1 MRAAKKI
8 VVDSKLLQE
17 LVPLNALSA
26 ERFRE
31 VSEKIIIE
39 EVRAGHY
46 LFRKGDRDNQSI
58 YLLEGKINLIDGFRK
73 VTSEVEA
80 GTDISRYPI
89 ANQQPRSLSARAVK
103 KVVIAKVDSG
113 LLDVFLTWDQSSTAE
128 VVEIGAETNEDWMTR
143 ILQSEA
149 FIKIPP
155 SMIQSLLIK
164 MESLAVKHGDT
175 VIRQGDSGDYFYTI
189 HEGRCAVT
197 RQDSSDGEPQLLAEL
212 GEGDSF
218 GEDALISDVKR
229 NATVSMLTD
238 GLLMRLAKEDFVEL
252 LKNQLVKRVDYEQAA
267 AMVDDGAVWVDVRT
281 ADEYENGA
289 FEDSVNIPLFRL
301 RDELSELVFNSKYII
316 CCDTGRRSESA
327 GFLLSHKGFDV
338 YVLEGGIPGL
348 ASNAIE
354 PVCEQKTADSTEAL
368 AEVTDFDG
376 GMHEFA
382 GQPDDDGSL
391 VGDDQGDPV
400 GSEPAEDIVAPR
412 QAAEAESLL
421 VALRAEN
428 EALTVQLETY
438 RSSEERMTEQ
448 LEQLRGE
455 LGESGEK
462 LGALYAQAKIDGE
475 HLELLRGELGESGEK
490 LGALYAKENDAANE
504 KQSLQEQYHAL
515 QEEFSGRASAYE
527 QESGQLQEQLTEM
540 QNRVETASSEYQSL
554 LAETA
559 VITEAQ
565 QVTEKEFDGRL
576 QQQAALSDAL
586 KEELDHLKHEFGEVS
601 AQLDEKSGQV
611 CELEAGNSALSDQL
625 EALQTDLEEG
635 RQQLLATES
644 AAQQQQQ
651 QSEEQIR
658 SLQEA
663 LDQQQQQLSGTSAG
677 QLAATE
683 SMQALQRDN
692 EILRIE
698 AGDAGVQLEEQREQL
713 GNLLADRQAS
723 EEAVQRQR
731 SEWDAERTALQQALD
746 GEQQVVTGLRE
757 ELSLAVL
764 QSSEDKSA
772 LEAELKAQ
780 LDKSNEKIERLEIRQ
795 VELKQDLSRQEDG
808 LQAVIAERAQLQ
820 QQQADSAVQKQQLE
834 SELESLRQE
843 AESLT
848 CTSNE
853 QLQQL
858 QSQLQEA
865 QEKTTAIEQSIEG
878 KDAQLGSLREQLALH
893 GSEAEAVQQ
902 EREILQQQLSDQ
914 RSQLEQQ
921 EERAKALEEDN
932 KAFVQKAHEDL
943 TRKNDNEKELQGQ
956 IDRLRKKVEQQTTDH
971 QKDREGAREDVDNLR
986 EQLHAERQ
994 ARAEERSQM
1003 AARQR
1008 ELKEQFA
1015 SIATE
1020 HETNLSNHN
1029 GAIEQARDAA
1039 RQEEQ
1044 ERVRELLAE
1053 HVETEDQVDRLQQE
1067 LKKAHEEI
1075 AALARQEKDRRKIDV
1090 DLMEEQN
1097 QEAVATISQLESQ
1110 LKQYTEER
1118 DAALE
1123 EQQSLRDR
1131 MNALRG
1137 EVEVARGL
1145 MGVSEQVED
1154 PAKLRN
1160 ELNESKKNVEI
1171 ALRLR
1176 AEAEAARDRLQQER
1190 DALQQQLDSGE
1201 VPSEPLYVPSL
1212 DEAVAGS
1219 VRAGPEQKTRQA
1231 VLPVIAL
1238 EREQDSERRSLVDG
1252 KRDDKQRRWLGAAI
1266 GLCAVAA
1273 SVLAGYFFIDVNVPL
1288 SGDNVAQ
1295 PAPSVVE
1302 PVAESVAAAISELP
1316 VAETQ
1321 QAEAPV
1327 EEEIEVVAVK
1337 DASPALEHLTEQV
1350 SIPDETQI
1358 QSQADEVQVQPQPGD
1373 DVRVAQRAPVIAGRS
1388 YRESLRLGGQGPVM
1402 VELPAGS
1409 YEMGSVG
1416 NSLNFDE
1423 GPRHRVNVPVFS
1435 VSKYEVTFEEYDRFA
1450 RAKGRRLPY
1459 DESWGRGNHPAIN
1472 VSWEDARA
1480 YARWLSEQ
1488 TGQTYRLPSEAE
1500 WEYATR
1506 AGSVANFWWHDDSDN
1521 LHANCFNCGSEWD
1534 SLRTAPVGSF
1544 GANDFGLHDVTGNV
1558 QEWTSDCYHG
1568 SYHNAP
1574 LDGSAWQFPECVMRV
1589 VRGGAYTSPLDS
1601 LRSAKRSQY
1610 DQDTRLDNLGF
1621 RVVREH

>member
-1 MRAAKKI
+1 MRAAKKLT
-8 VVDSKLLQE
+8 VDSKLLQE

-31 VSEKIIIE
+31 ASEKIIIE
-39 EVRAGHY
+39 EVLAGHY

-58 YLLEGKINLIDGFRK
+58 YLLEGKVNLIDGFRK

-103 KVVIAKVDSG
+103 KVVIAKIDSS

-128 VVEIGAETNEDWMTR
+128 VVEIGAETNKDWMTR
-143 ILQSEA
+143 VLQSEA

-155 SMIQSLLIK
+155 SMIQSLLMK
-164 MESLAVKHGDT
+164 MESLPVKAGDT
-175 VIRQGDSGDYFYTI
+175 VIRQGDNGDYFYTL
-189 HEGRCAVT
+189 HEGRCVVT
-197 RQDSSDGEPQLLAEL
+197 RQDSPGGEPQLLAEL

-218 GEDALISDVKR
+218 GEDALVSNTRR

-238 GLLMRLAKEDFVEL
+238 GLLMRLAKKDFVEL

-348 ASNAIE
+348 SGSANE
-354 PVCEQKTADSTEAL
+354 PVNGEDAADSTELL
-368 AEVTDFDG
+368 AEVVDFDG
-376 GMHEFA
+376 GSSGFA
-382 GQPDDDGSL
+382 GQSDADGSP
-391 VGDDQGDPV
+391 VGDDQDVPV
-400 GSEPAEDIVAPR
+400 GSESAPDVMAN
-412 QAAEAESLL
+412 QQAAAAEAL
-421 VALRAEN
+421 
-428 EALTVQLETY
+428 
-438 RSSEERMTEQ
+438 
-448 LEQLRGE
+448 
-455 LGESGEK
+455 
-462 LGALYAQAKIDGE
+462 
-475 HLELLRGELGESGEK
+475 
-490 LGALYAKENDAANE
+490 
-504 KQSLQEQYHAL
+504 LQERYQAL
-515 QEEFSGRASAYE
+515 QEEFSGRASDYE
-527 QESGQLQEQLTEM
+527 QQIGRLQE
-540 QNRVETASSEYQSL
+540 R
-554 LAETA
+554 LA
-559 VITEAQ
+559 
-565 QVTEKEFDGRL
+565 EKEFDERL
-576 QQQAALSDAL
+576 QQQTTLSDTL
-586 KEELDHLKHEFGEVS
+586 KEELDHLKHEFAEVS
-601 AQLDEKSGQV
+601 AQLNESSGQV
-611 CELEAGNSALSDQL
+611 SGLEADNSALS
-625 EALQTDLEEG
+625 G
-635 RQQLLATES
+635 RL
-644 AAQQQQQ
+644 
-651 QSEEQIR
+651 
-658 SLQEA
+658 
-663 LDQQQQQLSGTSAG
+663 
-677 QLAATE
+677 
-683 SMQALQRDN
+683 QALQRDN
-692 EILRIE
+692 EILRTE
-698 AGDAGVQLEEQREQL
+698 LRDAGVQHEEQREQL
-713 GNLLADRQAS
+713 ENLLADRQAS
-723 EEAVQRQR
+723 EEAIQRQQ
-731 SEWDAERTALQQALD
+731 SEWGVERAALQQSLD
-746 GEQQVVTGLRE
+746 GEQQVVTALRE
-757 ELSLAVL
+757 ELSLALL

-780 LDKSNEKIERLEIRQ
+780 LDKSNERIEQLEIRQ
-795 VELKQDLSRQEDG
+795 VELKQDRSRQEG
-808 LQAVIAERAQLQ
+808 ELQAVMAEREQLQ
-820 QQQADSAVQKQQLE
+820 QQHADSEAQRQQLE
-834 SELESLRQE
+834 SRIESLKQE
-843 AESLT
+843 AESLASA
-848 CTSNE
+848 SNE

-865 QEKTTAIEQSIEG
+865 REKTSAVEQSNEE
-878 KDAQLGSLREQLALH
+878 KDAQLGSLQEQLALH
-893 GSEAEAVQQ
+893 GSESEAFQQ
-902 EREILQQQLSDQ
+902 ERDILEQQLSDL
-914 RSQLEQQ
+914 RLQLEQQ
-921 EERAKALEEDN
+921 EERAKALEEEN
-932 KAFVQKAHEDL
+932 KLSAQKAHEDL

-971 QKDREGAREDVDNLR
+971 QKEREGAREDVDNLR

-994 ARAEERSQM
+994 ARAEERSEM

-1008 ELKEQFA
+1008 ELKEQLA

-1029 GAIEQARDAA
+1029 GAIEQARNAA

-1053 HVETEDQVDRLQQE
+1053 HVETEDQIDRLQQE

-1075 AALARQEKDRRKIDV
+1075 AALARQEKDRRKVDV

-1097 QEAVATISQLESQ
+1097 RQAVATISQLESQ

-1145 MGVSEQVED
+1145 MGASEQVED

-1176 AEAEAARDRLQQER
+1176 AEAEAARDKLQQER
-1190 DALQQQLDSGE
+1190 DALRQQLDSGE
-1201 VPSEPLYVPSL
+1201 VSSEPLHVPSL
-1212 DEAVAGS
+1212 DKLEAVSGQPGPGS
-1219 VRAGPEQKTRQA
+1219 KARQA
-1231 VLPVIAL
+1231 VLPVTPVD
-1238 EREQDSERRSLVDG
+1238 REQDSQKHSLVDD
-1252 KRDDKQRRWLGAAI
+1252 RRENKQRRWLGAAI
-1266 GLCAVAA
+1266 GLCTVTACALAGWLFFGVDVPLFDSDAGRQLPVVTAPVAEPEAIVISESPATEVQPAAA
-1273 SVLAGYFFIDVNVPL
+1273 SVEVEI
-1288 SGDNVAQ
+1288 
-1295 PAPSVVE
+1295 E
-1302 PVAESVAAAISELP
+1302 PVAATVQESPPA
-1316 VAETQ
+1316 
-1321 QAEAPV
+1321 V
-1327 EEEIEVVAVK
+1327 ERV
-1337 DASPALEHLTEQV
+1337 TEQTSV
-1350 SIPDETQI
+1350 PDKEQL
-1358 QSQADEVQVQPQPGD
+1358 QPQADEAVEVMSL
-1373 DVRVAQRAPVIAGRS
+1373 APVVAGRS
-1388 YRESLRLGGQGPVM
+1388 YREKLQLGGQGPLM

-1423 GPRHRVNVPVFS
+1423 GPRHRVNVAAFS
-1435 VSKYEVTFEEYDRFA
+1435 VAKYEVTFEEYDRFA
-1450 RAKGRRLPY
+1450 RATGRRLPY
-1459 DESWGRGNHPAIN
+1459 DESWGRGGRPVIN
-1472 VSWEDARA
+1472 VSWDDARA
-1480 YARWLSEQ
+1480 YARWLTEQ

-1500 WEYATR
+1500 WEYFTR
-1506 AGSVANFWWHDDSDN
+1506 AGSAASFWWHDDSNN
-1521 LHANCFNCGSEWD
+1521 LHANCFDCGSEWD

-1544 GANDFGLHDVTGNV
+1544 EANDFGLHDVTGNV

-1568 SYHNAP
+1568 SYHGAP
-1574 LDGSAWQFPECVMRV
+1574 VDGSSWQFPECVMRV

>member
-1 MRAAKKI
+1 MRAAKKLT
-8 VVDSKLLQE
+8 VDSKLLQE

-31 VSEKIIIE
+31 ASEKIIIE
-39 EVRAGHY
+39 EVLAGHY

-58 YLLEGKINLIDGFRK
+58 YLLEGKVNLIDGFRK

-103 KVVIAKVDSG
+103 KVVIAKIDSS

-128 VVEIGAETNEDWMTR
+128 VVEIGAETNKDWMTR
-143 ILQSEA
+143 VLQSEA

-155 SMIQSLLIK
+155 SMIQSLLMK
-164 MESLAVKHGDT
+164 MESLPVKAGDT
-175 VIRQGDSGDYFYTI
+175 VIRQGDNGDYFYTL
-189 HEGRCAVT
+189 HEGRCVVT
-197 RQDSSDGEPQLLAEL
+197 RQDSPGGEPQLLAEL

-218 GEDALISDVKR
+218 GEDALVSNTRR

-238 GLLMRLAKEDFVEL
+238 GLLMRLAKKDFVEL

-348 ASNAIE
+348 SGSANE
-354 PVCEQKTADSTEAL
+354 PVDGEDAADSTELL
-368 AEVTDFDG
+368 AEVVDFDG
-376 GMHEFA
+376 GSSGFA
-382 GQPDDDGSL
+382 GQSDADGSP
-391 VGDDQGDPV
+391 VGDDQDAPV
-400 GSEPAEDIVAPR
+400 GSESAPDVMAN
-412 QAAEAESLL
+412 QQAAAAEAL
-421 VALRAEN
+421 
-428 EALTVQLETY
+428 
-438 RSSEERMTEQ
+438 
-448 LEQLRGE
+448 
-455 LGESGEK
+455 
-462 LGALYAQAKIDGE
+462 
-475 HLELLRGELGESGEK
+475 
-490 LGALYAKENDAANE
+490 
-504 KQSLQEQYHAL
+504 LQERYQAL
-515 QEEFSGRASAYE
+515 QEEFSGRASDYE
-527 QESGQLQEQLTEM
+527 QQIERLQEQL
-540 QNRVETASSEYQSL
+540 A
-554 LAETA
+554 
-559 VITEAQ
+559 
-565 QVTEKEFDGRL
+565 EKEFDERL
-576 QQQAALSDAL
+576 QQQTTLSDTL
-586 KEELDHLKHEFGEVS
+586 KEELDHLKHEFAEVS
-601 AQLDEKSGQV
+601 AQLNESSGQV
-611 CELEAGNSALSDQL
+611 SGLEADNSALS
-625 EALQTDLEEG
+625 G
-635 RQQLLATES
+635 RL
-644 AAQQQQQ
+644 
-651 QSEEQIR
+651 
-658 SLQEA
+658 
-663 LDQQQQQLSGTSAG
+663 
-677 QLAATE
+677 
-683 SMQALQRDN
+683 QALQRDN
-692 EILRIE
+692 EILRTE
-698 AGDAGVQLEEQREQL
+698 LRDAGVQHEEQREQL
-713 GNLLADRQAS
+713 ENLLADRQAS
-723 EEAVQRQR
+723 EEAIQRQQ
-731 SEWDAERTALQQALD
+731 SEWGVERAALQQSLD
-746 GEQQVVTGLRE
+746 GEQQVVTALRE
-757 ELSLAVL
+757 ELSLALL

-780 LDKSNEKIERLEIRQ
+780 LDKSNERIEQLEIRQ
-795 VELKQDLSRQEDG
+795 VELKQDRSRQDDE
-808 LQAVIAERAQLQ
+808 LQAVMAEREQLQ
-820 QQQADSAVQKQQLE
+820 QQHADSEAQKQQLQSGIE
-834 SELESLRQE
+834 TLKQE
-843 AESLT
+843 AESLASA
-848 CTSNE
+848 SNE

-865 QEKTTAIEQSIEG
+865 REKTSAVEQSNEE
-878 KDAQLGSLREQLALH
+878 KDAHLGSLQEQLALH
-893 GSEAEAVQQ
+893 GSESEAFQQ
-902 EREILQQQLSDQ
+902 ERDILQQQLSDL
-914 RSQLEQQ
+914 RLQLEQQ
-921 EERAKALEEDN
+921 EERAQALEEEN
-932 KAFVQKAHEDL
+932 KLSAQKAHEDL

-971 QKDREGAREDVDNLR
+971 QKEREGAREDVDNLR

-994 ARAEERSQM
+994 ARAEERSEM

-1008 ELKEQFA
+1008 ELKEQLA

-1029 GAIEQARDAA
+1029 GAIEQARNAA

-1053 HVETEDQVDRLQQE
+1053 HVETEGQIDRLQQE

-1075 AALARQEKDRRKIDV
+1075 AALARQEKDRRKVDV

-1097 QEAVATISQLESQ
+1097 RQAVATISQLESQ

-1145 MGVSEQVED
+1145 MGASEQVED

-1176 AEAEAARDRLQQER
+1176 AEAEAARDKLQQER
-1190 DALQQQLDSGE
+1190 DALRQQLDSGE
-1201 VPSEPLYVPSL
+1201 VSSEPLHVPSL
-1212 DEAVAGS
+1212 DKLEAVSGQPGPGS
-1219 VRAGPEQKTRQA
+1219 KARQA
-1231 VLPVIAL
+1231 VLPVTPVD
-1238 EREQDSERRSLVDG
+1238 REQDSQKHSLVDD
-1252 KRDDKQRRWLGAAI
+1252 RRENKQRRWLGAAI
-1266 GLCAVAA
+1266 GLCTVTACALAGWLFFGVDVPLFDSDAGRQLPVVTAPVAEPEAIVISESPATEVQPAAA
-1273 SVLAGYFFIDVNVPL
+1273 SVEVEI
-1288 SGDNVAQ
+1288 
-1295 PAPSVVE
+1295 E
-1302 PVAESVAAAISELP
+1302 PVAATVQESPPA
-1316 VAETQ
+1316 
-1321 QAEAPV
+1321 V
-1327 EEEIEVVAVK
+1327 ERV
-1337 DASPALEHLTEQV
+1337 TEQTSV
-1350 SIPDETQI
+1350 PDKEQL
-1358 QSQADEVQVQPQPGD
+1358 QPQADEAV
-1373 DVRVAQRAPVIAGRS
+1373 DVMSLAPVVAGRS
-1388 YRESLRLGGQGPVM
+1388 YREKLQLGGQGPLM

-1423 GPRHRVNVPVFS
+1423 GPRHRVNVAAFS
-1435 VSKYEVTFEEYDRFA
+1435 VAKYEVTFEEYDRFA
-1450 RAKGRRLPY
+1450 RATGRRLPY
-1459 DESWGRGNHPAIN
+1459 DESWGRGGRPVIN
-1472 VSWEDARA
+1472 VSWDDARA
-1480 YARWLSEQ
+1480 YARWLTEQ

-1500 WEYATR
+1500 WEYFTR
-1506 AGSVANFWWHDDSDN
+1506 AGSAASFWWHDDSNN
-1521 LHANCFNCGSEWD
+1521 LHANCFDCGSEWD

-1544 GANDFGLHDVTGNV
+1544 EANDFGLHDVTGNV

-1568 SYHNAP
+1568 SYHGAP
-1574 LDGSAWQFPECVMRV
+1574 VDGSSWQFPECVMRV

>member
-1 MRAAKKI
+1 MRAAKKLT
-8 VVDSKLLQE
+8 VDSKLLQE

-31 VSEKIIIE
+31 ASEKIIIE
-39 EVRAGHY
+39 EVLAGHY

-58 YLLEGKINLIDGFRK
+58 YLLEGKVNLIDGFRK

-103 KVVIAKVDSG
+103 KVVIAKIDSS

-128 VVEIGAETNEDWMTR
+128 VVEIGAETNKDWMTR
-143 ILQSEA
+143 VLQSEA

-155 SMIQSLLIK
+155 SMIQSLLMK
-164 MESLAVKHGDT
+164 MESLPVKAGDT
-175 VIRQGDSGDYFYTI
+175 VIRQGDNGDYFYTL
-189 HEGRCAVT
+189 HEGRCVVT
-197 RQDSSDGEPQLLAEL
+197 RQDSPGGEPQLLAEL

-218 GEDALISDVKR
+218 GEDALVSNTRR

-238 GLLMRLAKEDFVEL
+238 GLLMRLAKKDFVEL

-348 ASNAIE
+348 SGSANE
-354 PVCEQKTADSTEAL
+354 PVDGEDAADSTELL
-368 AEVTDFDG
+368 AEVVDFDG
-376 GMHEFA
+376 GSSGFA
-382 GQPDDDGSL
+382 GQSDADGSP
-391 VGDDQGDPV
+391 VGDDQDAPV
-400 GSEPAEDIVAPR
+400 GSESAPDVMAN
-412 QAAEAESLL
+412 QQAAAAEAL
-421 VALRAEN
+421 
-428 EALTVQLETY
+428 
-438 RSSEERMTEQ
+438 
-448 LEQLRGE
+448 
-455 LGESGEK
+455 
-462 LGALYAQAKIDGE
+462 
-475 HLELLRGELGESGEK
+475 
-490 LGALYAKENDAANE
+490 
-504 KQSLQEQYHAL
+504 LQERYQAL
-515 QEEFSGRASAYE
+515 QEEFSGRASDYE
-527 QESGQLQEQLTEM
+527 QQIGRLQEQL
-540 QNRVETASSEYQSL
+540 A
-554 LAETA
+554 
-559 VITEAQ
+559 
-565 QVTEKEFDGRL
+565 EKEFDERL
-576 QQQAALSDAL
+576 QQQTTLSDTL
-586 KEELDHLKHEFGEVS
+586 REELDHLKHEFAEVS
-601 AQLDEKSGQV
+601 AQLNESSGQV
-611 CELEAGNSALSDQL
+611 SGLEADNSALS
-625 EALQTDLEEG
+625 G
-635 RQQLLATES
+635 RL
-644 AAQQQQQ
+644 
-651 QSEEQIR
+651 
-658 SLQEA
+658 
-663 LDQQQQQLSGTSAG
+663 
-677 QLAATE
+677 
-683 SMQALQRDN
+683 QALQRDN
-692 EILRIE
+692 EILRTE
-698 AGDAGVQLEEQREQL
+698 LRDAGVQHEEQREQL
-713 GNLLADRQAS
+713 ENLLADRQAS
-723 EEAVQRQR
+723 EEAIQRQQ
-731 SEWDAERTALQQALD
+731 SEWGVERAALQQSLD
-746 GEQQVVTGLRE
+746 GEQQVVTALRE
-757 ELSLAVL
+757 ELSLALL

-780 LDKSNEKIERLEIRQ
+780 LDKSNERIEQLEIRQ
-795 VELKQDLSRQEDG
+795 VELKQDRSRQEG
-808 LQAVIAERAQLQ
+808 ELQAVMAEREQLQ
-820 QQQADSAVQKQQLE
+820 QQHADSEAQRQQLE
-834 SELESLRQE
+834 SGIESLKQE
-843 AESLT
+843 AESLASA
-848 CTSNE
+848 SNE

-865 QEKTTAIEQSIEG
+865 REKTSAVEQSNEE
-878 KDAQLGSLREQLALH
+878 KDAHLGSLQEQLALH
-893 GSEAEAVQQ
+893 GSESEAFQQ
-902 EREILQQQLSDQ
+902 ERDILEQQLSDL
-914 RSQLEQQ
+914 RLQLEQQ
-921 EERAKALEEDN
+921 EERAKALEEEN
-932 KAFVQKAHEDL
+932 KLSAQKAHEDL

-971 QKDREGAREDVDNLR
+971 QKEREGAREDVDNLR

-994 ARAEERSQM
+994 ARAEERSEM

-1008 ELKEQFA
+1008 ELKEQLA
-1015 SIATE
+1015 LIATE

-1029 GAIEQARDAA
+1029 GAIEQARNAA

-1053 HVETEDQVDRLQQE
+1053 HVETEDQIDRLQQE

-1075 AALARQEKDRRKIDV
+1075 AALARQEKDRRKVDV

-1097 QEAVATISQLESQ
+1097 RQAVATISQLESQ

-1145 MGVSEQVED
+1145 MGASEQVED

-1176 AEAEAARDRLQQER
+1176 AEAEAARDKLQQER
-1190 DALQQQLDSGE
+1190 DALRQQLDSGE
-1201 VPSEPLYVPSL
+1201 VSSEPLHVPSL
-1212 DEAVAGS
+1212 DKLEAVSGQPGPGS
-1219 VRAGPEQKTRQA
+1219 KARQA
-1231 VLPVIAL
+1231 VLPVTPVD
-1238 EREQDSERRSLVDG
+1238 REQDSQKHSLVDD
-1252 KRDDKQRRWLGAAI
+1252 RRENKQRRWLGAAI
-1266 GLCAVAA
+1266 GLCTVTACALAGWLFFGVDVPLFDSDAGRQLPVVTAPVAEPEAIVISESPATEVQSAAA
-1273 SVLAGYFFIDVNVPL
+1273 SVEVEI
-1288 SGDNVAQ
+1288 
-1295 PAPSVVE
+1295 E
-1302 PVAESVAAAISELP
+1302 PVAATVQESPPA
-1316 VAETQ
+1316 
-1321 QAEAPV
+1321 V
-1327 EEEIEVVAVK
+1327 ERV
-1337 DASPALEHLTEQV
+1337 TEQTSV
-1350 SIPDETQI
+1350 PDKEQL
-1358 QSQADEVQVQPQPGD
+1358 QPQADEAVEVMSL
-1373 DVRVAQRAPVIAGRS
+1373 APVVAGRS
-1388 YRESLRLGGQGPVM
+1388 YREKLQLGGQGPLM

-1423 GPRHRVNVPVFS
+1423 GPRHRVNVAAFS
-1435 VSKYEVTFEEYDRFA
+1435 VAKYEVTFEEYDRFA
-1450 RAKGRRLPY
+1450 RATGRRLPY
-1459 DESWGRGNHPAIN
+1459 DESWGRGGRPVIN
-1472 VSWEDARA
+1472 VSWDDARA
-1480 YARWLSEQ
+1480 YARWLTEQ

-1500 WEYATR
+1500 WEYFTR
-1506 AGSVANFWWHDDSDN
+1506 AGSAASFWWHDDSNN
-1521 LHANCFNCGSEWD
+1521 LHANCFDCGSEWD

-1544 GANDFGLHDVTGNV
+1544 EANDFGLHDVTGNV

-1568 SYHNAP
+1568 SYHGAP
-1574 LDGSAWQFPECVMRV
+1574 VDGSSWQFPECVMRV

>member
-1 MRAAKKI
+1 MRAAKKLT
-8 VVDSKLLQE
+8 VDSKLLQE

-31 VSEKIIIE
+31 ASEKIIIE
-39 EVRAGHY
+39 EVLAGHY

-58 YLLEGKINLIDGFRK
+58 YLLEGKVNLIDGFRK

-103 KVVIAKVDSG
+103 KVVIAKIDSS

-128 VVEIGAETNEDWMTR
+128 VVEIGAETNKDWMTR
-143 ILQSEA
+143 VLQSEA

-155 SMIQSLLIK
+155 SMIQSLLMK
-164 MESLAVKHGDT
+164 MESLPVKAGDT
-175 VIRQGDSGDYFYTI
+175 VIRQGDNGDYFYTL
-189 HEGRCAVT
+189 HEGRCVVT
-197 RQDSSDGEPQLLAEL
+197 RQDSPGGEPQLLAEL

-218 GEDALISDVKR
+218 GEDALVSNTRR

-238 GLLMRLAKEDFVEL
+238 GLLMRLAKKDFVEL

-348 ASNAIE
+348 SGSANE
-354 PVCEQKTADSTEAL
+354 PVDGEDAADSTELL
-368 AEVTDFDG
+368 AEVVDFDG
-376 GMHEFA
+376 GSSGFA
-382 GQPDDDGSL
+382 GQSDADGSP
-391 VGDDQGDPV
+391 VGDDQDAPV
-400 GSEPAEDIVAPR
+400 GSESAPDVMAN
-412 QAAEAESLL
+412 QQAAAAEAL
-421 VALRAEN
+421 
-428 EALTVQLETY
+428 
-438 RSSEERMTEQ
+438 
-448 LEQLRGE
+448 
-455 LGESGEK
+455 
-462 LGALYAQAKIDGE
+462 
-475 HLELLRGELGESGEK
+475 
-490 LGALYAKENDAANE
+490 
-504 KQSLQEQYHAL
+504 LQERYQAL
-515 QEEFSGRASAYE
+515 QEEFSGRASDYE
-527 QESGQLQEQLTEM
+527 QQIGRLQEQL
-540 QNRVETASSEYQSL
+540 A
-554 LAETA
+554 
-559 VITEAQ
+559 
-565 QVTEKEFDGRL
+565 EKEFDERL
-576 QQQAALSDAL
+576 QQQTTLSDTL
-586 KEELDHLKHEFGEVS
+586 REELDHLKHEFAEVS
-601 AQLDEKSGQV
+601 AQLNEKSGQASG
-611 CELEAGNSALSDQL
+611 LEADNSALS
-625 EALQTDLEEG
+625 
-635 RQQLLATES
+635 
-644 AAQQQQQ
+644 
-651 QSEEQIR
+651 
-658 SLQEA
+658 
-663 LDQQQQQLSGTSAG
+663 G
-677 QLAATE
+677 QL
-683 SMQALQRDN
+683 QALQRDN
-692 EILRIE
+692 EILRTE
-698 AGDAGVQLEEQREQL
+698 LRDAGVQHEEQREQL
-713 GNLLADRQAS
+713 ENLLADRQAS
-723 EEAVQRQR
+723 EEAIQRQQ
-731 SEWDAERTALQQALD
+731 SEWGVERAALQQSLD
-746 GEQQVVTGLRE
+746 GEQQVVTALRE
-757 ELSLAVL
+757 ELSLALL

-780 LDKSNEKIERLEIRQ
+780 LDKSNERIEQLEIRQ
-795 VELKQDLSRQEDG
+795 VELKQDRSRQEG
-808 LQAVIAERAQLQ
+808 ELQAVMAEREQLQ
-820 QQQADSAVQKQQLE
+820 QQHADSEAQRQQLE
-834 SELESLRQE
+834 SRIESLKQE
-843 AESLT
+843 AESLASA
-848 CTSNE
+848 SNE

-865 QEKTTAIEQSIEG
+865 REKTSAVEQSNEE
-878 KDAQLGSLREQLALH
+878 KDAQLGSLQEQLALH
-893 GSEAEAVQQ
+893 GSESEAFQQ
-902 EREILQQQLSDQ
+902 ERDILEQQLSDL
-914 RSQLEQQ
+914 RLQLEQQ
-921 EERAKALEEDN
+921 EERAKALEEEN
-932 KAFVQKAHEDL
+932 KLSAQKAHEDL

-971 QKDREGAREDVDNLR
+971 QKEREGAREDVDNLR

-994 ARAEERSQM
+994 ARAEERSEM

-1008 ELKEQFA
+1008 ELKEQLA
-1015 SIATE
+1015 LIATE

-1029 GAIEQARDAA
+1029 GAIEQARNAA

-1053 HVETEDQVDRLQQE
+1053 HVETEDQIDRLQQE

-1075 AALARQEKDRRKIDV
+1075 AALARQEKDRRKVDV

-1097 QEAVATISQLESQ
+1097 RQAVATISQLESQ

-1145 MGVSEQVED
+1145 MGASEQVED

-1176 AEAEAARDRLQQER
+1176 AEAEAARDKLQQER
-1190 DALQQQLDSGE
+1190 DALRQQLDSGE
-1201 VPSEPLYVPSL
+1201 VSSEPLHVPSL
-1212 DEAVAGS
+1212 DKLEAVSGQPGPGS
-1219 VRAGPEQKTRQA
+1219 KARQA
-1231 VLPVIAL
+1231 VLPVTPVD
-1238 EREQDSERRSLVDG
+1238 REQDSQKHSLVDD
-1252 KRDDKQRRWLGAAI
+1252 RRENKQRRWLGAAI
-1266 GLCAVAA
+1266 GLCTVTACALAGWLFFGVDVPLFDSDAGRQLPVVTAPVAEPEAIVISESPATEVQPAAA
-1273 SVLAGYFFIDVNVPL
+1273 SVEVEI
-1288 SGDNVAQ
+1288 
-1295 PAPSVVE
+1295 E
-1302 PVAESVAAAISELP
+1302 PVAATVQESPPA
-1316 VAETQ
+1316 
-1321 QAEAPV
+1321 V
-1327 EEEIEVVAVK
+1327 ERV
-1337 DASPALEHLTEQV
+1337 TEQTSV
-1350 SIPDETQI
+1350 PDKEQL
-1358 QSQADEVQVQPQPGD
+1358 QPQADEAVEVMSL
-1373 DVRVAQRAPVIAGRS
+1373 APVVAGRS
-1388 YRESLRLGGQGPVM
+1388 YREKLQLGGQGPLM

-1423 GPRHRVNVPVFS
+1423 GPRHRVNVAAFS
-1435 VSKYEVTFEEYDRFA
+1435 VAKYEVTFEEYDRFA
-1450 RAKGRRLPY
+1450 RATGRRLPY
-1459 DESWGRGNHPAIN
+1459 DESWGRGGRPVIN
-1472 VSWEDARA
+1472 VSWDDARA
-1480 YARWLSEQ
+1480 YARWLTEQ

-1500 WEYATR
+1500 WEYFTR
-1506 AGSVANFWWHDDSDN
+1506 AGSAASFWWHDDSNN
-1521 LHANCFNCGSEWD
+1521 LHANCFDCGSEWD

-1544 GANDFGLHDVTGNV
+1544 EANDFGLHDVTGNV

-1568 SYHNAP
+1568 SYHGAP
-1574 LDGSAWQFPECVMRV
+1574 VDGSSWQFPECVMRV

>member
-1 MRAAKKI
+1 MRAAKKLT
-8 VVDSKLLQE
+8 VDSKLLQE

-31 VSEKIIIE
+31 ASEKIIIE
-39 EVRAGHY
+39 EVLAGHY

-58 YLLEGKINLIDGFRK
+58 YLLEGKVNLIDGFRK

-103 KVVIAKVDSG
+103 KVVIAKIDSS

-128 VVEIGAETNEDWMTR
+128 VVEIGAETNKDWMTR
-143 ILQSEA
+143 VLQSEA

-164 MESLAVKHGDT
+164 MESLPVKAGDT
-175 VIRQGDSGDYFYTI
+175 VIRQGDNGDYFYTL
-189 HEGRCAVT
+189 HEGRCVVT
-197 RQDSSDGEPQLLAEL
+197 RQDSPGGEPQLLAEL

-218 GEDALISDVKR
+218 GEDALVSNTRR

-238 GLLMRLAKEDFVEL
+238 GLLMRLAKKDFVEL

-348 ASNAIE
+348 SGSANE
-354 PVCEQKTADSTEAL
+354 PVDGEDAADSTELL
-368 AEVTDFDG
+368 AEVVDFDG
-376 GMHEFA
+376 GSSGFA
-382 GQPDDDGSL
+382 GQSDADGSP
-391 VGDDQGDPV
+391 VGDDQDAPV
-400 GSEPAEDIVAPR
+400 GSESAPDVMAN
-412 QAAEAESLL
+412 QQAAAAEAL
-421 VALRAEN
+421 
-428 EALTVQLETY
+428 
-438 RSSEERMTEQ
+438 
-448 LEQLRGE
+448 
-455 LGESGEK
+455 
-462 LGALYAQAKIDGE
+462 
-475 HLELLRGELGESGEK
+475 
-490 LGALYAKENDAANE
+490 
-504 KQSLQEQYHAL
+504 LQERYQAL
-515 QEEFSGRASAYE
+515 QEEFSGRASDYE
-527 QESGQLQEQLTEM
+527 QQIGRLQEQL
-540 QNRVETASSEYQSL
+540 A
-554 LAETA
+554 
-559 VITEAQ
+559 
-565 QVTEKEFDGRL
+565 EKEFDERL
-576 QQQAALSDAL
+576 QQQTTLSDTL
-586 KEELDHLKHEFGEVS
+586 KEELDHLKHEFAEVS
-601 AQLDEKSGQV
+601 AQLNESSGQV
-611 CELEAGNSALSDQL
+611 SGLEADNSALS
-625 EALQTDLEEG
+625 G
-635 RQQLLATES
+635 RL
-644 AAQQQQQ
+644 
-651 QSEEQIR
+651 
-658 SLQEA
+658 
-663 LDQQQQQLSGTSAG
+663 
-677 QLAATE
+677 
-683 SMQALQRDN
+683 QALQRDN
-692 EILRIE
+692 EILRTE
-698 AGDAGVQLEEQREQL
+698 LRDAGVQHEEQREQL
-713 GNLLADRQAS
+713 ENLLADRQAS
-723 EEAVQRQR
+723 EEAIQRQQ
-731 SEWDAERTALQQALD
+731 SEWGVERAALQQALD
-746 GEQQVVTGLRE
+746 GEQQVVTALRE
-757 ELSLAVL
+757 ELSLALL

-780 LDKSNEKIERLEIRQ
+780 LDKSNERIEQLEIRQ
-795 VELKQDLSRQEDG
+795 VELKQDRSRQEDE
-808 LQAVIAERAQLQ
+808 LQAVMAEREQLQ
-820 QQQADSAVQKQQLE
+820 QQHADSEAQKQQLE
-834 SELESLRQE
+834 SGIESLKQE
-843 AESLT
+843 AESLASA
-848 CTSNE
+848 SNE

-865 QEKTTAIEQSIEG
+865 REKTSAVEQSNEE
-878 KDAQLGSLREQLALH
+878 KDAHLGSLQEQLALH
-893 GSEAEAVQQ
+893 GSESEAFQQ
-902 EREILQQQLSDQ
+902 ERDILQQQLSDL
-914 RSQLEQQ
+914 RLQLEQQ
-921 EERAKALEEDN
+921 EERAKALEEEN
-932 KAFVQKAHEDL
+932 KLSAQKAHEDL

-971 QKDREGAREDVDNLR
+971 QKEREGAREDVDNLR

-994 ARAEERSQM
+994 ARAEERSEM

-1008 ELKEQFA
+1008 ELKEQLA
-1015 SIATE
+1015 LIATE

-1029 GAIEQARDAA
+1029 GAIEQARNAA

-1053 HVETEDQVDRLQQE
+1053 HVETEDQIDRLQQE

-1075 AALARQEKDRRKIDV
+1075 AALARQEKDRRKVDV

-1097 QEAVATISQLESQ
+1097 RQAVATISQLESQ

-1145 MGVSEQVED
+1145 MGASEQVED

-1176 AEAEAARDRLQQER
+1176 AEAEAARDKLQQER
-1190 DALQQQLDSGE
+1190 DALRQQLDSGE
-1201 VPSEPLYVPSL
+1201 VSSEPLHVPSL
-1212 DEAVAGS
+1212 DKLEAVSGQPGPGS
-1219 VRAGPEQKTRQA
+1219 KARQA
-1231 VLPVIAL
+1231 VLPVTPVD
-1238 EREQDSERRSLVDG
+1238 REQDSQKHSLVDD
-1252 KRDDKQRRWLGAAI
+1252 RRENKQRRWLGAAI
-1266 GLCAVAA
+1266 GLCTVTACALAGWLFFGVDVPLFDSDAGRQLPVVTAPVAEPEAIVISESPATEVQPAAA
-1273 SVLAGYFFIDVNVPL
+1273 SVEVEI
-1288 SGDNVAQ
+1288 
-1295 PAPSVVE
+1295 E
-1302 PVAESVAAAISELP
+1302 PVAATVQESPPA
-1316 VAETQ
+1316 
-1321 QAEAPV
+1321 V
-1327 EEEIEVVAVK
+1327 ERV
-1337 DASPALEHLTEQV
+1337 TEQTSV
-1350 SIPDETQI
+1350 PDKEQL
-1358 QSQADEVQVQPQPGD
+1358 QPQADEAVEVMSL
-1373 DVRVAQRAPVIAGRS
+1373 APVVAGRS
-1388 YRESLRLGGQGPVM
+1388 YREKLQLGGQGPLM

-1423 GPRHRVNVPVFS
+1423 GPRHRVNVAAFS
-1435 VSKYEVTFEEYDRFA
+1435 VAKYEVTFEEYDRFA
-1450 RAKGRRLPY
+1450 RATGRRLPY
-1459 DESWGRGNHPAIN
+1459 DESWGRGGRPVIN
-1472 VSWEDARA
+1472 VSWDDARA
-1480 YARWLSEQ
+1480 YARWLTEQ

-1500 WEYATR
+1500 WEYFTR
-1506 AGSVANFWWHDDSDN
+1506 AGSAASFWWHDDSNN
-1521 LHANCFNCGSEWD
+1521 LHANCFDCGSEWD

-1544 GANDFGLHDVTGNV
+1544 EANDFGLHDVTGNV

-1568 SYHNAP
+1568 SYHGAP
-1574 LDGSAWQFPECVMRV
+1574 VDGSSWQFPECVMRV